1 MPPTGSG
8 PSTPER
14 RRHFEKSDGE
24 IPSSFEQ
31 RVHVMLHRI
40 GVTKVLSS
48 EGKKK
53 QPCWGSERKLFPEPG
68 PSQQGIPGSLLGKL
82 QPPVSSISSSRR
94 PRAGGDVLAGGS
106 ARDGVFFPFVLQSKE
121 GEIKKA
127 GSDGDIM
134 DSSAGSPPLVLKS
147 RTHSMSTDP
156 SARSGPADT
165 AGRAAAEPSRGPS
178 DVRRS
183 WKALGK
189 QLNAELKGKCSELHS
204 SPRRS
209 FVLQEQS
216 SPPEQQ
222 VRESWSSS
230 LPRTGRVTP
239 APAPRRISNA
249 GASRDSVDA
258 IAAAGPWLTCD
269 WAPQWVCGPSCSA
282 FSQCFPQADNCLK
295 PKPRLKNVATRRAI
309 SVHEEQLREQ
319 GCTAALESVK
329 IPLRLQRSPVLKRK
343 PKPNSMVDVAGSSTA
358 SAPAALQDTLPQDE
372 HRATAELQG
381 EQPQAVE
388 QPVENAQNSHTPKS
402 SSSRPASSPP
412 GTMS

>member
-53 QPCWGSERKLFPEPG
+53 QVSLMVALA
-68 PSQQGIPGSLLGKL
+68 PSQCLALSTILLRC
-82 QPPVSSISSSRR
+82 SS
-94 PRAGGDVLAGGS
+94 PRL
-106 ARDGVFFPFVLQSKE
+106 
-121 GEIKKA
+121 
-127 GSDGDIM
+127 
-134 DSSAGSPPLVLKS
+134 
-147 RTHSMSTDP
+147 
-156 SARSGPADT
+156 
-165 AGRAAAEPSRGPS
+165 S
-178 DVRRS
+178 DVTFERRDQKS
-183 WKALGK
+183 WFRWRHHGQLGG
-189 QLNAELKGKCSELHS
+189 LPSPRLEISHTLHVH
-204 SPRRS
+204 RRS

-249 GASRDSVDA
+249 GASRGSVDA
-258 IAAAGPWLTCD
+258 IA
-269 WAPQWVCGPSCSA
+269 
-282 FSQCFPQADNCLK
+282 ADNCLK

>member
-1 MPPTGSG
+1 
-8 PSTPER
+8 
-14 RRHFEKSDGE
+14 
-24 IPSSFEQ
+24 
-31 RVHVMLHRI
+31 MLHRI

-48 EGKKK
+48 DGKKK
-53 QPCWGSERKLFPEPG
+53 
-68 PSQQGIPGSLLGKL
+68 
-82 QPPVSSISSSRR
+82 
-94 PRAGGDVLAGGS
+94 
-106 ARDGVFFPFVLQSKE
+106 QSKE

-178 DVRRS
+178 DVRLS

-209 FVLQEQS
+209 FVIQEQS
-216 SPPEQQ
+216 SPTEQQ

-230 LPRTGRVTP
+230 LPRTGRITP

-258 IAAAGPWLTCD
+258 IA
-269 WAPQWVCGPSCSA
+269 
-282 FSQCFPQADNCLK
+282 ADNCLK

-343 PKPNSMVDVAGSSTA
+343 PKPSSMVDVAGSSTP